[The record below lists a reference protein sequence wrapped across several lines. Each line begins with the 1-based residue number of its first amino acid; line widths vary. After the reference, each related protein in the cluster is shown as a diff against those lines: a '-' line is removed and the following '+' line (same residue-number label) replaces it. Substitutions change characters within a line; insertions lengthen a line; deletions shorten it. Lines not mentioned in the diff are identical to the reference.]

1 MVSANVFIKVGIL
14 SILAVAAEEIEQC
27 VDSPGGT
34 YEKCTVNDEAQA
46 ESSLVRA
53 LLQTRQSRQDS
64 LATKT
69 QVVENPTAAELV
81 EMPPMPC
88 RDDFAALA
96 EKLYNKSGN
105 AVAVEI
111 GVFQGDFAEKNL
123 KQWSGQYFMVD
134 AWAFRP
140 SDPGDKNFA
149 DDSQNDENMKK
160 AETRTE
166 FAADR
171 RHLVKALSTDAA
183 AQFEDASIDWIYL
196 DALHTKEAV
205 LQDLAAWYPKLRPG
219 GLLSGDDYGGAKDT
233 EFVPSQR
240 WVKSFGGVAMSP
252 DNNWGVMSALH
263 EFAPNHRLDIHVT
276 WMHDCYG
283 YPAWYA
289 RKPLDDIRNP
299 QIA

>member
-1 MVSANVFIKVGIL
+1 
-14 SILAVAAEEIEQC
+14 
-27 VDSPGGT
+27 
-34 YEKCTVNDEAQA
+34 
-46 ESSLVRA
+46 
-53 LLQTRQSRQDS
+53 
-64 LATKT
+64 
-69 QVVENPTAAELV
+69 
-81 EMPPMPC
+81 MPC

-96 EKLYNKSGN
+96 EKLYNKSGK
-105 AVAVEI
+105 AVAVEV
-111 GVFQGDFAEKNL
+111 GVFQGEFSEKNL

-134 AWAFRP
+134 AWSFRP

-149 DDSQNDENMKK
+149 DDRKNDENMKM

-183 AQFEDASIDWIYL
+183 AQFADASLDWIYL

-219 GLLSGDDYGGAKDT
+219 GLLSGDDYGDANNT
-233 EFVPSQR
+233 EFVPTQR
-240 WVKSFGGVAMSP
+240 FVKSFGGVPMYP
-252 DNNWGVMSALH
+252 ENNWGVISALH
-263 EFAPNHRLDIHVT
+263 EFAPNHGLDIHVT